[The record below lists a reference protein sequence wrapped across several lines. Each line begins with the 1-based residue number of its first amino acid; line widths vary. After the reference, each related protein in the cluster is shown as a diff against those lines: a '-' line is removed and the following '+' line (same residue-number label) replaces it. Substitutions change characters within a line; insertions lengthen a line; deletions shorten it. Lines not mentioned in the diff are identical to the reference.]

1 MKGSQLLLLDDTQ
14 VMSLFE
20 DIYFEYGYDFR
31 QYASASLKRRVRH
44 FMAINHISS
53 VQQLREQIFKSN
65 EGFSYFLLTLSVFVT
80 SMFRDPLFYRA
91 LRNKVIPFLRTY
103 PFIRVW
109 IAGCST
115 GEEAYSMA
123 ILLLEEGLYQRSI
136 IYATDM
142 NLNVIE
148 KARQGIFPLSSMQ
161 NYAKNYIQSG
171 GAKDFSEYYTAD
183 SENAVI
189 RNTVKKNICFAQHN
203 LVTDAVFNE
212 FNLIFCRN
220 VMIYFNH
227 ALQQETHQLLY
238 KSLAPFCFLA
248 LGEKESLFFTPHADD
263 YSTIDEKEKIYKKVG
278 IVCQT
283 DS

>member
-1 MKGSQLLLLDDTQ
+1 LNGSQLLLLDDTQ
-14 VMSLFE
+14 VMALLK
-20 DIYFEYGYDFR
+20 DIYHEYGYDFR
-31 QYASASLKRRVRH
+31 QYASASLKRRLRH
-44 FMAINHISS
+44 FMVINHISN
-53 VQQLREQIFKSN
+53 VQQLHDRVFKRED
-65 EGFSYFLLTLSVFVT
+65 GFVHLLFTLSVFVT
-80 SMFRDPLFYRA
+80 SMFRDPHFYHA

-123 ILLLEEGLYQRSI
+123 ILLLEEELYQRSI

-142 NLNVIE
+142 NLKVIE
-148 KARQGIFPLSSMQ
+148 QAKQGIFPLSTMQ
-161 NYAKNYIQSG
+161 NYAKNYMQSG
-171 GAKDFSEYYTAD
+171 GTKDFSEYYTAD

-189 RNTVKKNICFAQHN
+189 RNTVKKNVFFAQHN
-203 LVTDAVFNE
+203 LVTDSVFNE
-212 FNLIFCRN
+212 FNLILCRN

-227 ALQQETHQLLY
+227 ALQQKTHDLLY

-248 LGEKESLFFTPHADD
+248 LGEKESLLFTPHADN
-263 YSTIDEKEKIYKKVG
+263 YSTVDEKEKIYKKVG
-278 IVCQT
+278 ISCQI